1 MKKNQQGVT
10 LIELM
15 VVVAIMGIIMAVAYP
30 SYVNH
35 VLRSNRVAAEACL
48 TEIAQVMERGYTAAF
63 SYEALNLPALG
74 CIDELG
80 ERYTF
85 NLSNQAARTFN
96 ANAVPTGPQTADTCG
111 ALVLTQAG
119 AKGANGS
126 FAAATVRECW

>member
-15 VVVAIMGIIMAVAYP
+15 VSVAIVGIIMAIAYP

-48 TEIAQVMERGYTAAF
+48 TEIAQVMERGYTASF
-63 SYEALNLPALG
+63 SYQDIALPALG
-74 CIDELG
+74 CIDELNA
-80 ERYTF
+80 RYTF

-96 ANAVPTGPQTADTCG
+96 ANAVPTGAQTADTCG

-119 AKGANGS
+119 ARGANGS
-126 FAAATVRECW
+126 FDAAVVRQCW